1 MRRAARMTSMRTGQR
16 EHVIQRPRGGSR
28 LRDRRGRGLRG
39 ILLPSYVPAAASRS
53 QSFDAAVLEA
63 FAAIDARWHDRLTDL
78 DIAVDEIPR
87 ILPRDPESVS
97 WPEDVTADGAVP
109 LARLVPVGMD
119 RGQAT
124 RARIVLFRRPIEA
137 RAKHEEDLLDLIHE
151 ILVQQVAVHLG
162 VDEDTIDPP
171 PE

>member
-1 MRRAARMTSMRTGQR
+1 MTSMRGGQR
-16 EHVIQRPRGGSR
+16 EHLVLRPRGGPR

-39 ILLPSYVPAAASRS
+39 VLLPSYLPAAASRS

-63 FAAIDARWHDRLTDL
+63 FAPIDARWHDRLADL

-87 ILPRDPESVS
+87 ILPKDPEAVN
-97 WPEDVTADGAVP
+97 WPEEVTADGAIP
-109 LARLVPVGMD
+109 LARLVPISMD